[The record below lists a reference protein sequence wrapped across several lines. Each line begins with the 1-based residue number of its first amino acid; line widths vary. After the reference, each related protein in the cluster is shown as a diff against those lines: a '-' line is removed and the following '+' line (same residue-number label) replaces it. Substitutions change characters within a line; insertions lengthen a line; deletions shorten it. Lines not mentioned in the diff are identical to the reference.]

1 MYIEGGKD
9 KVVPVDSMKVYGG
22 CRGIPPLI
30 LIFGVR
36 WR

>member
-1 MYIEGGKD
+1 
-9 KVVPVDSMKVYGG
+9 MKVYGG

-36 WR
+36 WRWVVNIAPCTFPG